1 MKRLFDVIFSVII
14 IILLFFPI
22 ILISILIKITS
33 KGSVLYWSERIGQNN
48 NVFLMPKFRSMNEN
62 TPQLATDLLKNP
74 GEHITGIGA
83 FLRKTSIDELPQIWS
98 ILIGEMS
105 FIGPRPALFNQ
116 YDLIEMRTNKSIHIL
131 KPGLTGWA
139 QVNGRDNISLN
150 KKIDYDYFYLKNKS
164 FILDCKIIILTF
176 IKVIKKDDVL

>member
-1 MKRLFDVIFSVII
+1 MKRLFDVIFAAMI
-14 IILLFFPI
+14 IILLIFPI
-22 ILISILIKITS
+22 IFLSILIKITS
-33 KGSVLYWSERIGQNN
+33 KGSILYWSERIGQNN
-48 NVFLMPKFRSMNEN
+48 NVFLMPKFRSMKEN

-74 GEHITGIGA
+74 KEYITGIGA

-98 ILIGEMS
+98 ILKGEMS

-116 YDLIEMRTNKSIHIL
+116 YDLIEMRTNKSIHML

-139 QVNGRDNISLN
+139 QVNGRDNISLDQ
-150 KKIDYDYFYLKNKS
+150 KIDYDYFYLKNKS

-176 IKVIKKDDVL
+176 IKVIKKDDVS